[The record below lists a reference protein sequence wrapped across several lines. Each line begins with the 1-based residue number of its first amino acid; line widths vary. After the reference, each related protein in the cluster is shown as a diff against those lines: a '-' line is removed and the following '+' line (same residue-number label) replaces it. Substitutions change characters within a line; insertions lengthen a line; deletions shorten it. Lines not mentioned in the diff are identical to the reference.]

1 MSNRSDN
8 PAITVDHVSRKF
20 SRGDKRQPLRGAIDR
35 WFKRNVLSSHD
46 NLKAHEFW
54 AIEDLNFHVARG
66 EALAIIGPNGAGK
79 STTLKLLAGIMPP
92 TRGTLRTSGRVSALI
107 EVGAG
112 FHPDL
117 TGREN
122 IFLNASVLGLS
133 RVETR
138 RKFGDIVEFA
148 GIEPFLDTP
157 LKRYSSGMYARL
169 GFSVAVHTE
178 PEVLLVDE
186 VLSVGDRVF
195 RARCMERMRSFLRRG
210 VAIIFVSHDLTAV
223 MGFCDRAIVLD
234 KGRTTFTGSAVD
246 AVSHYHH
253 ACMPSQSDMAH
264 ERIRIQLRRRDG
276 MTALSFDSRERVSIE
291 CDLASIESADAFFL
305 RIIRLR
311 DQQLAFQTCAAPWY
325 SNRTEEAGPCRHSIR
340 FDVTLNIPPA
350 EYGLQVALAP
360 STADRN
366 VMSWRT
372 ATKFMVRG
380 SNTSGGIVE
389 VSPTFAVN
397 AM

>member
-35 WFKRNVLSSHD
+35 WFKRDVMSTHD
-46 NLKAHEFW
+46 DLKAHEFY
-54 AIEDLNFHVARG
+54 AIEDLNFHVAHG

-122 IFLNASVLGLS
+122 IYLNASVLGLS
-133 RVETR
+133 RTETR
-138 RKFGDIVEFA
+138 RKFSDIVDFA

-195 RARCMERMRSFLRRG
+195 RAKCMDRMRSFLRKG

-223 MGFCDRAIVLD
+223 MGFCDRAVVLD
-234 KGRTTFTGSAVD
+234 KGRTTFTGSAID

-253 ACMPSQSDMAH
+253 ACTPLDSDIAH
-264 ERIRIQLRRRDG
+264 ERIRVQLRRRDG
-276 MTALSFDSRERVSIE
+276 RTALSFDSRERVSIE
-291 CDLASIESADAFFL
+291 CDVPYVKSADALFL

-311 DQQLAFQTCAAPWY
+311 DQQLALQTCATPGD
-325 SNRTEEAGPCRHSIR
+325 SNGIEQAGPSGRSIR

-360 STADRN
+360 STIDRN
-366 VMSWRT
+366 AMSWRT
-372 ATKFMVRG
+372 ATKFMMRG
-380 SNTSGGIVE
+380 SSTGGGIVE
-389 VSPTFAVN
+389 VSPTFAVT